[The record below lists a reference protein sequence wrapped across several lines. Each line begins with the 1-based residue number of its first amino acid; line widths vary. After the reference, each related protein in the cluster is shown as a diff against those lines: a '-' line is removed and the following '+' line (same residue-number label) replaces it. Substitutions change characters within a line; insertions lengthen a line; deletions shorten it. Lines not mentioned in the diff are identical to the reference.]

1 MYIYAHH
8 QYEDKNQIYPSR
20 SSQADT
26 YYRQRSI
33 SYLVHHDD
41 DDMMMRGHS
50 SLIHQQDI
58 SSSSHHH
65 QLLQLLVIG
74 AIMYA
79 YNLGVS
85 PPVGAIPS
93 VSPPVITSLQQCNN
107 S

>member
-41 DDMMMRGHS
+41 DDDARAFFTI
-50 SLIHQQDI
+50 IHQQDI
-58 SSSSHHH
+58 SSSSSSSSHHH

-93 VSPPVITSLQQCNN
+93 VSPPVITSLQQ
-107 S
+107 